1 MKRNNKNSK
10 ENRDILKLLQSVR
23 VVADGLLAHMG
34 IIFPKFEFTLLR
46 KNL

>member
-23 VVADGLLAHMG
+23 VVADGLLAHRPLG
-34 IIFPKFEFTLLR
+34 DNFPKI
-46 KNL
+46 